1 MDERRL
7 ATAWQA
13 QAPAP
18 TWLERRDP
26 CDALAAAAALEPR
39 LALVYGATEGGE
51 RLMIRAEL
59 QLHDGEDS
67 SERIDALRSSLE
79 RATAPSALRAAPRP
93 GEPGPAA
100 HDALAAVV
108 AQLEHSPAAGV
119 ATSDLDP
126 ELRGWSAF
134 EQSDGSFQIGF
145 DTRWG
150 LPFASLRAT
159 GRGGCELTV
168 DLATLKISE
177 REPANAAALAAL
189 RAADGVRGIGPFAH
203 SDGGVLAIG
212 ARLGP
217 PIDAREIALTLC
229 AIESAALACAREV
242 ALLAS
247 DTNLARAY
255 LAAHPRPQPFPV
267 RDATGASGSK
277 EERGEKN
284 E

>member
-7 ATAWQA
+7 PTAWQA

-18 TWLERRDP
+18 AWLERLDP
-26 CDALAAAAALEPR
+26 CDALAAAAGFEPR
-39 LALVYGATEGGE
+39 LALVYGATEDGE
-51 RLMIRAEL
+51 RLMVRAEL
-59 QLHDGEDS
+59 PLHDGQDS
-67 SERIDALRSSLE
+67 SERIDALRSDLE
-79 RATAPSALRAAPRP
+79 RATTPSALRAAPLLS
-93 GEPGPAA
+93 EPDPAA

-108 AQLEHSPAAGV
+108 TQLEHSPAAGV
-119 ATSDLDP
+119 ATSELDP
-126 ELRGWSAF
+126 ELRGWTAF

-150 LPFASLRAT
+150 LPFASLRAI
-159 GRGGCELTV
+159 GRGGCELTI

-177 REPANAAALAAL
+177 RERANAAALAAL

-203 SDGGVLAIG
+203 SEGGGLAIG

-242 ALLAS
+242 ARLAN

-267 RDATGASGSK
+267 RDATGASGSNA
-277 EERGEKN
+277 ERGEDH